1 MQRIFKNI
9 FFNRS
14 FSKFT
19 QKSFSE
25 FQRKVELPKL
35 TYNYEDLEPVL
46 SRDQVETHHTK
57 HHQAYVTNYNKLIEQ
72 LKEATEKQDLEK
84 IVSLTPHIKFNGG
97 SHINHSIYWT
107 NLAPV
112 KSEFPFKF

>member
-1 MQRIFKNI
+1 MFS
-9 FFNRS
+9 NRT

-19 QKSFSE
+19 LKNFSE

-35 TYNYEDLEPVL
+35 AYNYDDLEPVL

-57 HHQAYVTNYNKLIEQ
+57 HHQAYITNYNKLIEQ
-72 LKEATEKQDLEK
+72 MKEATEKQDLEK

-112 KSEFPFKF
+112 KSNFTYKF